1 VSDSGR
7 FLWQLARMGI
17 LSLRQHKLRS
27 ALTVLGMVFGVAS
40 VVSILAIGEGA
51 SHELQAQLQRL
62 GPDRILLKSV
72 RPPENLSAGKDRLDY
87 GLKLV
92 DLERIESLVPGLLAV
107 APSYEL
113 ANKEVFVAPRFA
125 TAPLVCTTPDFL
137 EIHRLEVGRGR
148 FLASPDLESCASVA
162 VLGAA
167 VARTLFGP
175 EDPVGGEIKLGAGR
189 FRVVGLLKP
198 HTEARATL
206 NDPDASIFL
215 PLTTGRLRLEDVLRI
230 EAGGGKRYE
239 VVELHQIGLRS
250 ASLDAID
257 EQAAML
263 RSLLAREHPLPDLEV
278 VVPYELLR
286 QARRT
291 KQVFSWVLGAIGGI
305 SLLVGGIGIMNIM
318 LATVTER
325 TREIGI
331 RRALGARRRH
341 VLLQFLVETTVL
353 SAVGGALGL
362 GLGLAIPTVVQSIT
376 QMKTVVTPQSLAL
389 ALGIS
394 ILVGIA
400 FGVYP
405 ARRAARMDPVEAL
418 RYE

>member
-1 VSDSGR
+1 MSDAGR
-7 FLWQLARMGI
+7 FWWQLARMGI

-51 SHELQAQLQRL
+51 SHELQEQLRRL

-72 RPPENLSAGKDRLDY
+72 PPPAALSGGRDRLDY
-87 GLKLV
+87 GLKEV
-92 DLERIESLVPGLLAV
+92 DLQRIESRVPGLLAV

-113 ANKEVFVAPRFA
+113 VKEVHAGSRIASV
-125 TAPLVCTTPDFL
+125 PLVCTTPGFL
-137 EIHRLEVGRGR
+137 DIHRLEVARGR
-148 FLASPDLESCASVA
+148 FLTSPDLETRANVA
-162 VLGAA
+162 VLGAV
-167 VARTLFGP
+167 VARRLFGAA
-175 EDPVGGEIKLGAGR
+175 DPVGQEVKLGAGR

-198 HTEARATL
+198 RPDASAAL
-206 NDPDASIFL
+206 NDPDVSLFL
-215 PLTTGRLRLEDVLRI
+215 PLTTGRLRLENVIRI
-230 EAGGGKRYE
+230 EGGGGRRFE
-239 VVELHQIGLRS
+239 VVELHQIGLRT
-250 ASLDAID
+250 ANLEAVDQ
-257 EQAAML
+257 QAAML
-263 RSLLAREHPLPDLEV
+263 RRLLARELPLPDYVV

-291 KQVFSWVLGAIGGI
+291 KQVFSWVLGTIGGI

-362 GLGLAIPTVVQSIT
+362 GLGLAIPTVVESIT
-376 QMKTVVTPQSLAL
+376 RMKTVVTPQSLAL

-400 FGVYP
+400 FGLYP

>member
-1 VSDSGR
+1 MSDPSR
-7 FLWQLARMGI
+7 FWWQLARMGI

-51 SHELQAQLQRL
+51 SHELQEQLKRL

-72 RPPENLSAGKDRLDY
+72 RPPGGGADGRLDY
-87 GLKLV
+87 GLKEV
-92 DLERIESLVPGLLAV
+92 DLQRIESRIPGLVAV

-113 ANKEVFVAPRFA
+113 VKEVHVGSRLESV
-125 TAPLVCTTPDFL
+125 PLVCTTPSFL
-137 EIHRLEVGRGR
+137 DIHRLEIARGR
-148 FLASPDLESCASVA
+148 FLASPDLESRSNVA

-167 VARTLFGP
+167 VARRLFGAT
-175 EDPVGGEIKLGAGR
+175 DPVGHEIKLGAGR

-198 HTEARATL
+198 RLDATAAL
-206 NDPDASIFL
+206 HDPDGSLFL
-215 PLTTGRLRLEDVLRI
+215 PLTTGKMRLENVIRI
-230 EAGGGKRYE
+230 EEGGGRRFE
-239 VVELHQIGLRS
+239 VVELHQIGLRTARLES
-250 ASLDAID
+250 VDQ
-257 EQAAML
+257 QAAML
-263 RSLLAREHPLPDLEV
+263 RRLISREHPLPDVEV

-291 KQVFSWVLGAIGGI
+291 KQVFSWVLGTIGGI

-362 GLGLAIPTVVQSIT
+362 GLGLAIPSIVQSVT
-376 QMKTVVTPQSLAL
+376 RMKTVVTPESLAL

-394 ILVGIA
+394 ILVGIG
-400 FGVYP
+400 FGLYP